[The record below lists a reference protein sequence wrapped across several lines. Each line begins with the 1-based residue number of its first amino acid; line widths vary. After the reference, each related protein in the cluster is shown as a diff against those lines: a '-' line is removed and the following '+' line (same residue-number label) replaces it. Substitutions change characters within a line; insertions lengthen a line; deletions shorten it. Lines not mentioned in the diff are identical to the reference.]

1 MKLNLDQKTK
11 KNFKLLQSCS
21 KVKIIE
27 LTEKLMQLEK
37 KQIGLI
43 SSSDALHT
51 FLEGLYQDEHRHDK
65 FAIVDPDYRQLT
77 TVTLPKIDEFSPDED
92 LEKDYKEYSYLSRD
106 ISGLR
111 RTLEE
116 YEHLNELLSNHKVTV
131 HELNSFLSTSRH
143 TKSFRKFADSA
154 RKEPAIALSLKYK
167 MLANRIA
174 ERNGIANTVFYT
186 NTDSTFSINDLSLS
200 LNKDFKGRAINTG
213 AKMLAGLALSATLY
227 GVGFSHGKGAT
238 QATQGTTEPHTIE
251 TTATDTEISDYTDFA
266 ETPSIFTNSVQN
278 MDSYEDACQ
287 DYFEKISDI
296 YAYNT
301 GESIDLSR
309 YEQENIGWNN
319 STTIFTVNNNGQ
331 TYRISEQSQAG
342 SNLKYLR
349 QALDAT
355 GLEYEETTSAISYIV
370 DKNDSS
376 RSIAIADGLGQ
387 PVRSGN
393 ILSEKNNAYNPLYV
407 VGGRDILVA
416 QGRDASTLT
425 EAECVGAYITSDRYN
440 IQNDE
445 LSKALGEVQNL
456 TRFIKNSFYYR
467 NGESDPYTVALYRN
481 KSRSFAE
488 DFDARINGQTIETPS
503 SAPTPTEQDN
513 SER

>member
-11 KNFKLLQSCS
+11 KNFKLLQACS

-43 SSSDALHT
+43 SSSDTLHT

-65 FAIVDPDYRQLT
+65 VSIVDPDYRQLT
-77 TVTLPKIDEFSPDED
+77 TVTLPKTDEFSPDED
-92 LEKDYKEYSYLSRD
+92 LAKDYKEYSYLSRN

-111 RTLEE
+111 RSLEE
-116 YEHLNELLSNHKVTV
+116 YEHLNELLSNRKVPV
-131 HELNSFLSTSRH
+131 HEVNSFLSTSRH

-154 RKEPAIALSLKYK
+154 RKEPALALSLKYK

-186 NTDSTFSINDLSLS
+186 NTDQAFYAKDVALS

-227 GVGFSHGKGAT
+227 GVGFSHGKDAT
-238 QATQGTTEPHTIE
+238 QVTQGTTEPHTIE
-251 TTATDTEISDYTDFA
+251 TTVAETSDYG
-266 ETPSIFTNSVQN
+266 EGVENPSIFTNGVQN
-278 MDSYEDACQ
+278 IDSYEDACQ

-319 STTIFTVNNNGQ
+319 STTIFTVNNNGK
-331 TYRISEQSQAG
+331 TYRISAQSQAG

-393 ILSEKNNAYNPLYV
+393 ILSGKNNAYNPLYV
-407 VGGRDILVA
+407 AGGRDILVA

-425 EAECVGAYITSDRYN
+425 EAECVGAYITSDQYN

-445 LSKALGEVQNL
+445 LSRALGEVQNL